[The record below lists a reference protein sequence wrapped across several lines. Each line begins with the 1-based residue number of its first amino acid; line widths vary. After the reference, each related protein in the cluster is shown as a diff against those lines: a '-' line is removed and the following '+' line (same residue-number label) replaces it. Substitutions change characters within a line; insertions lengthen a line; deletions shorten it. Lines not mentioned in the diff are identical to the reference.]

1 MEFQSQREPV
11 VVDQALDGF
20 LDSDA
25 IVFQGVLVNDV
36 RRETDCITLGLA
48 QNGLGL
54 AIDRGTLRHQHGAVS
69 RSGPV
74 TQVHSVG
81 TSLAEET

>member
-11 VVDQALDGF
+11 LVDQALDGF
-20 LDSDA
+20 FDPDA
-25 IVFQGVLVNDV
+25 IVFQGVLINHD

-54 AIDRGTLRHQHGAVS
+54 AIDGGTLRHQHGA
-69 RSGPV
+69 
-74 TQVHSVG
+74 
-81 TSLAEET
+81 